1 MRECFGTL
9 LDDQHFLKWLSKE
22 VDHKLYQFKN
32 LISSKRVNNRKS
44 YSVPTQEIYDF
55 WLQNSITLND
65 STNSSKRVSKMS
77 FSTDFKEITDE
88 NVWEE
93 EKTRKKGSKVKMIVG
108 TKRIYTDS
116 VRTLLKRFNEDRENP
131 ISLTAFYVLKPSEK
145 EKQSCLCIVYVLC
158 ILLFESSCHFESHQ
172 YFQNFTQASTPRFF
186 DRIFEKI
193 GD

>member
-44 YSVPTQEIYDF
+44 YSVPTQEMYDF

-131 ISLTAFYVLKPSEK
+131 ISLTAFYVLNY
-145 EKQSCLCIVYVLC
+145 YV
-158 ILLFESSCHFESHQ
+158 LFESSCHFESHQ